1 MYASTSRCV
10 YILKT
15 NTAFYRESFSMD
27 LFRKLQFSMLEST
40 MLYDA
45 MTATTQAN
53 KWEWLRGYTGHF
65 MYADCPEL
73 REIDR
78 YIQYKDHTGSS
89 YAWTMRNIQFIA
101 RNGFAEFAR
110 LREPMDW
117 LDMKDNLA
125 SNPDLTPQA
134 DAFAKYERGE
144 LSFDEFK
151 QLCG

>member
-1 MYASTSRCV
+1 LA
-10 YILKT
+10 T
-15 NTAFYRESFSMD
+15 NTVTINNAV
-27 LFRKLQFSMLEST
+27 LTAVTGAAAANQFDRT
-40 MLYDA
+40 PGTDIT
-45 MTATTQAN
+45 TATNLAAAINLSTNNALITKRVEACNFAAN
-53 KWEWLRGYTGHF
+53 IVLATCLVNNGVLINGH
-65 MYADCPEL
+65 
-73 REIDR
+73 
-78 YIQYKDHTGSS
+78 
-89 YAWTMRNIQFIA
+89 QFIA